1 MNMELI
7 RPNDPRYFTNTSSEP
22 YDRHQYEF
30 VYSNG
35 QHFIFDSWEDVR
47 SEWFNMPSQ
56 FKSHINVLD
65 IKQKKKKTTKGFK

>member
-7 RPNDPRYFTNTSSEP
+7 RPNDPRYFTDTSSEP

-35 QHFIFDSWEDVR
+35 QSRVFDSWEELEV
-47 SEWFNMPSQ
+47 SGLIFLHS
-56 FKSHINVLD
+56 SSLI
-65 IKQKKKKTTKGFK
+65 